1 VVVLP
6 ALVAI
11 VSLAGAFLIGRD
23 AWRRASPD
31 KVAWVVAFVLFS
43 LAAAAEVVGSL
54 GGWSPA
60 LVRVY
65 YVSGAMLVV
74 GFLGLGELYLL
85 ASSWVTR
92 AGPGIALFMVAVAAA
107 LVAEAPVDPARL
119 GQEGWHAL
127 ERGPVLVAVT
137 ITINTMGTAIV
148 AGGAAYSA
156 WHFWRRRIFRHRMI
170 GCLLIALGTLIVAAG
185 GTLTR
190 LGRPEYLY
198 VAMLTGVSVIFVG
211 YLEARRREIPAA
223 RAAVS
228 SASVNVTPETP
239 ARPAHQGS
247 NGHARHD
254 LDPAIEFLVALLA
267 LESATEI
274 EQRCRFWSVDAG
286 AAPHLS
292 RDQAHRVWA
301 IRLRLP
307 PVSRERL
314 DRRSAAA
321 QAQIAD
327 LYHEVLAPGVTAL
340 HADRQNFLK
349 SPPR

>member
-1 VVVLP
+1 MVLP

-11 VSLAGAFLIGRD
+11 VSLAGAVLIGRD

-65 YVSGAMLVV
+65 YLSGAMLVV

-85 ASSWVTR
+85 APSRVLR
-92 AGPGIALFMVAVAAA
+92 AGPGVALFMVAVAAA

-137 ITINTMGTAIV
+137 ITINSLGTAIV
-148 AGGAAYSA
+148 AGGAAHSA

-170 GCLLIALGTLIVAAG
+170 GCLLIASGTLIVASG
-185 GTLTR
+185 GILTR

-198 VAMLTGVSVIFVG
+198 VAMLAGVSVIFAG
-211 YLEARRREIPAA
+211 YLEARRRDIPAA
-223 RAAVS
+223 RAAVPG
-228 SASVNVTPETP
+228 AGLNVKPETA
-239 ARPAHQGS
+239 ARPAPHGS
-247 NGHARHD
+247 NGHARHEP
-254 LDPAIEFLVALLA
+254 DPAIEFLVALLA

-274 EQRCRFWSVDAG
+274 EQRCRVWSVDAG
-286 AAPHLS
+286 EGPHLG

-301 IRLRLP
+301 VWLRLP
-307 PVSRERL
+307 PVARERL
-314 DRRSAAA
+314 DRLPAAA

-327 LYHEVLAPGVTAL
+327 LYHEVLAPGVAAL
-340 HADRQNFLK
+340 HADRQHLVK
-349 SPPR
+349 SPPC